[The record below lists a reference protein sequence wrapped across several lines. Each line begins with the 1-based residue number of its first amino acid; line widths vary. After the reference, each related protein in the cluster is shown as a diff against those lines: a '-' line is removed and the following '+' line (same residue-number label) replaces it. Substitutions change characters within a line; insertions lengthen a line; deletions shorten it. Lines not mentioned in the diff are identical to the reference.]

1 MQFFLAQ
8 AANEPTGGVA
18 GWALDLI
25 DSVGALGLFLLTA
38 LDSMTSILPVDMLLP
53 LVGYSA
59 TQGGM
64 HIGAAIAAATMG
76 SAVGYLGLYLVGARL
91 GRERARVLVT
101 KIPGIKAEAVDR
113 AEAWFA
119 RHGAKAVIFGRMMPG
134 VRCFISIPA
143 GVERMPLPKYVAL
156 SALGGLMWNSV
167 LLLCGYLLG
176 ENWHR
181 VTDALSYIPYVLGV
195 ALVLFAVRYV
205 IKRRGRGGMEQ
216 AVAEVVES
224 SSSGRRGGRR
234 QRAAAAIA
242 GFSPVKR
249 LGRRRQGAVAGV
261 VESSPARR
269 RSRRKQRA
277 AAAIVGLPLVR
288 RFGRRK
294 QEAAAAEADREPA
307 EVTQP

>member
-8 AANEPTGGVA
+8 AANEPSGGMA

-25 DSVGALGLFLLTA
+25 DSVGALGLFVLSA

-59 TQGGM
+59 TQGGIL
-64 HIGAAIAAATMG
+64 IGTAIACATAG
-76 SAVGYLGLYLVGARL
+76 AVMGYLALYFVGARL
-91 GRERARVLVT
+91 GRERARALLT
-101 KIPGIKAEAVDR
+101 KIPGVKAEAVDR

-119 RHGAKAVIFGRMMPG
+119 RHGAKAVILGRMLPG

-143 GVERMPLPKYVAL
+143 GVERMPLPKYLAF
-156 SALGGLMWNSV
+156 SALGGLMWNST
-167 LLLCGYLLG
+167 LLLAGYLLG

-181 VTDALSYIPYVLGV
+181 VTDVVGYLPYVLGV
-195 ALVLFAVRYV
+195 LLVVFGVRYV
-205 IKRRGRGGMEQ
+205 IKRRARRGTEQ
-216 AVAEVVES
+216 AVTEAVES
-224 SSSGRRGGRR
+224 SSGGRRGGRR
-234 QRAAAAIA
+234 QRVAAAIA

-277 AAAIVGLPLVR
+277 AAAIAGLPLAR

-294 QEAAAAEADREPA
+294 QEAAAAEADREHV